1 MVRVGES
8 RSPWR
13 ALRPVL
19 LAGAAAFT
27 WLTFSATSASADLLP
42 DTSSLLGGV
51 TSSTQSV
58 TENLVPV
65 VPAPPVQGPA
75 APPAAG
81 LLQPVAE
88 QVSTVADN
96 LVASVPVVNQ
106 VVPAGTV
113 TAISEPV
120 AQIADGATSAVV
132 ETVVPP
138 VVEALPVLEPV
149 VQPVADVVT
158 GTVPL
163 PVPVPELPEVASA
176 EELAPDVL
184 QAVPADSGSESA
196 VTDAAPAG
204 DLSLDAAPALFAAAT
219 PGTDATTLAGAF
231 AVPPGGQALP
241 AMSGDQPETTDGSP
255 HPVQVPAAPG
265 SGSGSGASSAGSGG
279 STAWLNTFNF
289 NIPDAGPVRA
299 GEASEHAPA
308 PVSFD
313 PGSSPD

>member
-1 MVRVGES
+1 MGES
-8 RSPWR
+8 RSPWH

-65 VPAPPVQGPA
+65 VPAPPVQA
-75 APPAAG
+75 PAAG

-96 LVASVPVVNQ
+96 LVSSVPVVNQ

-113 TAISEPV
+113 TGISEPV

-138 VVEALPVLEPV
+138 VVATLPVLEPV

-158 GTVPL
+158 GAAPL
-163 PVPVPELPEVASA
+163 PVPVLELPEVASA

-184 QAVPADSGSESA
+184 QAVPADSRSEAA

-204 DLSLDAAPALFAAAT
+204 DLSLDAAPTLFAAAT
-219 PGTDATTLAGAF
+219 PGTDTTTLAGAF

-255 HPVQVPAAPG
+255 QLVQVPAAPS

-279 STAWLNTFNF
+279 STAWLNTFNV

>member
-65 VPAPPVQGPA
+65 VPAPPVQDPA

-81 LLQPVAE
+81 LLQPVAG

-113 TAISEPV
+113 TAISGPV
-120 AQIADGATSAVV
+120 AQIADGTTSAVV

-163 PVPVPELPEVASA
+163 PVPVPELPEVAAA
-176 EELAPDVL
+176 EEPAVDVL
-184 QAVPADSGSESA
+184 QGVSADFGSGTA

-204 DLSLDAAPALFAAAT
+204 DLPADAALASSAA
-219 PGTDATTLAGAF
+219 GTSGTEAITLAGTST
-231 AVPPGGQALP
+231 VPPAGQTLSAIT
-241 AMSGDQPETTDGSP
+241 GDQPDTTAASP
-255 HPVQVPAAPG
+255 HPAQVPAAPG
-265 SGSGSGASSAGSGG
+265 SGSGGGASSGGSAGSA
-279 STAWLNTFNF
+279 AWLNTFNF
-289 NIPDAGPVRA
+289 NLPDAGAVLA

>member
-1 MVRVGES
+1 VVRVGES

-138 VVEALPVLEPV
+138 VVATLPVLEPV

-158 GTVPL
+158 GAAPL

-176 EELAPDVL
+176 EPAADVL
-184 QAVPADSGSESA
+184 QAVPADTGIESA
-196 VTDAAPAG
+196 VADAAFAG
-204 DLSLDAAPALFAAAT
+204 DLSLEAAPALFAAAT
-219 PGTDATTLAGAF
+219 PGTDTTTLAGAS

>member
-1 MVRVGES
+1 MGES

-65 VPAPPVQGPA
+65 VPAPPVQAPA

-138 VVEALPVLEPV
+138 VVATLPVLEPV

-158 GTVPL
+158 GAAPL
-163 PVPVPELPEVASA
+163 PVPVPELAEVASA
-176 EELAPDVL
+176 EPAADVL
-184 QAVPADSGSESA
+184 QAVPADTGIESA
-196 VTDAAPAG
+196 VTDAAFAG
-204 DLSLDAAPALFAAAT
+204 DLSVNAAPALFTAAT
-219 PGTDATTLAGAF
+219 PGTDATTLAGSSAG
-231 AVPPGGQALP
+231 PPAGQALP
-241 AMSGDQPETTDGSP
+241 AMSGDQSETTDGSP
-255 HPVQVPAAPG
+255 HPAQVPAAPG
-265 SGSGSGASSAGSGG
+265 SGTGSGASSANSAGSA
-279 STAWLNTFNF
+279 AWLNTFNF